1 MIFLMSFLRKQ
12 ESRGGEAG
20 SRFPIGVGND
30 T

>member
-1 MIFLMSFLRKQ
+1 MYGSKDPDPEPEHWLQ

-20 SRFPIGVGND
+20 GGEA